1 MVNAIQLLLDEHKK
15 FRQLI
20 TEFEESGERA
30 HKTKQKT
37 AEELIEELRAHAQL
51 EEQIF
56 YPAARQKA
64 DKELEGV
71 ILEGIE
77 EHRIADFMMERLEDV
92 EPEDETFDAKF
103 KALSES
109 VKHHLKEEESKL
121 FPEARK
127 LLQEDLERLGEE
139 MEALERQLEG

>member
-1 MVNAIQLLLDEHKK
+1 MLLDEHKM

-20 TEFEESGERA
+20 AKFEEAGERA
-30 HKTKQKT
+30 HKTKLNT
-37 AEELIEELRAHAQL
+37 AVKLVEELRAHSQM

-56 YPAARQKA
+56 YPAARAKA

-92 EPEDETFDAKF
+92 QPDDETFDAKF
-103 KALSES
+103 KALSEA

-121 FPEARK
+121 FPKART
-127 LLQEDLERLGEE
+127 LLKEDLERLGAQ
-139 MEALERQLEG
+139 MEALEKQLEG